1 MSNGPYRAT
10 PDDGLA
16 FVTGASAGIGR
27 ASALELARRGFKVAV
42 SARRAEELEQLVAAR
57 PGQIFAY
64 PGDVSEA
71 APTAAMI
78 AKIESERGPI
88 ALAFLNAGLSLHAER
103 NGFSAVL
110 LAKTYGVN
118 IGGVANCLDP
128 LLANMSQR
136 GRGQIAINA
145 SLAGY
150 NGLPGSAIY
159 GSSKAALIYM
169 AEALRHAYRPKG
181 LAIQVVNHGFVRT
194 AMTDDEKDFAQ
205 PFKIEPEA
213 AALRICEG
221 FARGGFEIAFP
232 WQLVAV
238 SKLIRALPYGVKF
251 PLLEHALRR
260 ARLRETR
267 G

>member
-1 MSNGPYRAT
+1 
-10 PDDGLA
+10 
-16 FVTGASAGIGR
+16 
-27 ASALELARRGFKVAV
+27 
-42 SARRAEELEQLVAAR
+42 
-57 PGQIFAY
+57 
-64 PGDVSEA
+64 
-71 APTAAMI
+71 MI

-169 AEALRHAYRPKG
+169 AEALRHAYRPEG
-181 LAIQVVNHGFVRT
+181 TRHSGRQPWFRPHG
-194 AMTDDEKDFAQ
+194 DD
-205 PFKIEPEA
+205 
-213 AALRICEG
+213 R
-221 FARGGFEIAFP
+221 
-232 WQLVAV
+232 
-238 SKLIRALPYGVKF
+238 
-251 PLLEHALRR
+251 
-260 ARLRETR
+260 
-267 G
+267 